1 LANSLAQTGGEEKGI
16 MNCRRFEKLVDP
28 YLTRDLSPSDRERF
42 EDHLSHCASCREI
55 VAEFQALDAM
65 LDRASEWEVTPPPH
79 LAQKI
84 MANLPSRPVSGL
96 LSWRYL
102 HPMVAALSL
111 VLAVGLGFLA
121 RDMIPGQ
128 QQIVDRS
135 QRVQIIFFSPEAS
148 SVALIGDFNEWGQR
162 EVTFAQSS
170 DRGIWEFSMDL
181 KPGVYHYNLLVD
193 GERWVANPKSS
204 TLVPDGFGGYNS
216 VLVVSEK
223 CQDDCT

>member
-1 LANSLAQTGGEEKGI
+1 MRRQVGEKLGI
-16 MNCRRFEKLVDP
+16 MNCGKFEKLVDP
-28 YLTRDLSPSDRERF
+28 YLAGDLPPSDRERF
-42 EDHLSHCASCREI
+42 EDHLGHCSSCREI
-55 VAEFQALDAM
+55 VSEFQALDAM
-65 LDRASEWEVTPPPH
+65 LDKASEWEVTPPPY
-79 LAQKI
+79 LAQRI

-96 LSWRYL
+96 LSWKFL
-102 HPMVAALSL
+102 HPMVAVASL

-121 RDMIPGQ
+121 RDMMPGQ
-128 QQIVDRS
+128 QPLAVRS
-135 QRVQIIFFSPEAS
+135 QQVRIIFFSPEAS

-162 EVTFAQSS
+162 EVTLAQSS
-170 DRGIWEFSMDL
+170 DRGIWEFTMAL
-181 KPGVYHYNLLVD
+181 HPGVYHYNLLVD

>member
-1 LANSLAQTGGEEKGI
+1 MKCEK
-16 MNCRRFEKLVDP
+16 FEKLVDP
-28 YLTRDLSPSDRERF
+28 YLTGDLSSGDRGRF
-42 EDHLSHCASCREI
+42 EDHLEHCRSCREV

-65 LDRASEWEVTPPPH
+65 LDRASEWAVQPPPY
-79 LAQKI
+79 LVQKI
-84 MANLPSRPVSGL
+84 MANLPARPVSGL
-96 LSWRYL
+96 WSWRYL

-121 RDMIPGQ
+121 RDMLPGQ
-128 QQIVDRS
+128 QQAAIITQQV
-135 QRVQIIFFSPEAS
+135 RVIFFSPEAS

-162 EVTFAQSS
+162 EVTLADSS
-170 DRGIWEFSMDL
+170 DSGIWEFAL
-181 KPGVYHYNLLVD
+181 NLNPGVYHYNLLVD
-193 GERWVANPKSS
+193 GETWVANPKSS

>member
-1 LANSLAQTGGEEKGI
+1 MKCEK
-16 MNCRRFEKLVDP
+16 FEKLVDP
-28 YLTRDLSPSDRERF
+28 YLSGNLSPSEREHY
-42 EDHLSHCASCREI
+42 EAHLGHCASCREI

-65 LDRASEWEVTPPPH
+65 LDRASEWEVTPPPY
-79 LAQKI
+79 LTGRI
-84 MANLPSRPVSGL
+84 MANLPAKPAAGL
-96 LSWRYL
+96 LSWRFL
-102 HPMVAALSL
+102 HPVVAAASL

-121 RDMIPGQ
+121 RDMLTGPQ
-128 QQIVDRS
+128 QVAVRS
-135 QRVQIIFFSPEAS
+135 QQVRIIFFSPEAS

-162 EVTFAQSS
+162 EVTLAESS
-170 DRGIWEFSMDL
+170 DRGIWEFSMAL

-193 GERWVANPKSS
+193 GEKWVANPKSS